1 MYRGDHEQIV
11 ALRLPN
17 MGLNVSSGSS
27 LVCSVL
33 SVVMV
38 FWPKI
43 EFHLSKLSD
52 SKFWVKYT
60 SRGIIYLKEAYENC
74 YPKVK
79 DPDPD

>member
-1 MYRGDHEQIV
+1 
-11 ALRLPN
+11 

-27 LVCSVL
+27 RVCSVL

-43 EFHLSKLSD
+43 EFHSSKLSD

-60 SRGIIYLKEAYENC
+60 FRGIIYLKEAYANC
-74 YPKVK
+74 YPKVSINLSK
-79 DPDPD
+79 WSYV